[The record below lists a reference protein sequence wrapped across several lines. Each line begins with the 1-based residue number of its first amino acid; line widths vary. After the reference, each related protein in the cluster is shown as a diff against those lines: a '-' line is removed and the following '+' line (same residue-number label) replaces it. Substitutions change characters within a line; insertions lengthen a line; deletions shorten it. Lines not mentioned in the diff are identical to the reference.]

1 LTSYVFYGVNPNG
14 VAAFPSL
21 HAGYPFLAF
30 LVLRHAFGR
39 VGWLALAYA
48 AAVWWAIVFTG
59 DHYVVDVLAGIV
71 YAGAAY
77 LATPRI
83 AAAVGG
89 LRRRPYEATG

>member
-1 LTSYVFYGVNPNG
+1 
-14 VAAFPSL
+14 
-21 HAGYPFLAF
+21 
-30 LVLRHAFGR
+30 
-39 VGWLALAYA
+39 LAYA

>member
-1 LTSYVFYGVNPNG
+1 
-14 VAAFPSL
+14 
-21 HAGYPFLAF
+21 
-30 LVLRHAFGR
+30 
-39 VGWLALAYA
+39 
-48 AAVWWAIVFTG
+48 VFTG